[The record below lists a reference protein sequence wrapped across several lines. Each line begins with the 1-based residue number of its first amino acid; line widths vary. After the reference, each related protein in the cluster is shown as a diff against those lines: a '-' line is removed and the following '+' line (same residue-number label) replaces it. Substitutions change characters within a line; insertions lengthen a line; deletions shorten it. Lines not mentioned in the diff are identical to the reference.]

1 MNISNNIP
9 IDPGSKFSTA
19 IGKFYYHSLLEN
31 NSDKSATVYHYCYL
45 NGETNAKVGARVGNG
60 KEIAILSHKELKTT
74 NKGTWKVKITHD
86 DKKILDTH
94 IFELA

>member
-19 IGKFYYHSLLEN
+19 TRKICYHSFLKN
-31 NSDKSATVYHYCYL
+31 NSDKSATIYHYCYL
-45 NGETNAKVGARVGNG
+45 NGETNVKVRARVENG
-60 KEIAILSHKELKTT
+60 KEITILSDQELKTT
-74 NKGTWKVKITHD
+74 NKGTWKIKITHD
-86 DKKILDTH
+86 DKNILDTH

>member
-19 IGKFYYHSLLEN
+19 IGKIYCHSLLEN
-31 NSDKSATVYHYCYL
+31 NSDKSTTIYHYCCL
-45 NGETNAKVGARVGNG
+45 DRKTNAKVYARSRNG
-60 KEIAILSHKELKTT
+60 KEYTILSNQKLEIT
-74 NKGTWKVKITHD
+74 NQLTWKVKIKQD

-94 IFELA
+94 IFELV

>member
-19 IGKFYYHSLLEN
+19 IGKNCCHSFLEN
-31 NSDKSATVYHYCYL
+31 NSDKSTTVYHYCYL
-45 NGETNAKVGARVGNG
+45 NGETNAKVYARSRNG
-60 KEIAILSHKELKTT
+60 KEYTILSNQKLEIT
-74 NKGTWKVKITHD
+74 NQLTWKVKIKQD

-94 IFELA
+94 IFELV

>member
-19 IGKFYYHSLLEN
+19 TRKICYHSFLKN
-31 NSDKSATVYHYCYL
+31 NSDKSATIYHYCYL
-45 NGETNAKVGARVGNG
+45 NGETNVKVRARVENR
-60 KEIAILSHKELKTT
+60 KEITILSDQELKTT
-74 NKGTWKVKITHD
+74 NKGNWKVKITHV

>member
-9 IDPGSKFSTA
+9 IDPVSKFSTA
-19 IGKFYYHSLLEN
+19 TRKICYHSFLKN
-31 NSDKSATVYHYCYL
+31 NSDKSATIYHYCYL
-45 NGETNAKVGARVGNG
+45 NGETNVKVRARVENG
-60 KEIAILSHKELKTT
+60 KEITILSDQELKTT

>member
-19 IGKFYYHSLLEN
+19 TRKICYHSFLKN
-31 NSDKSATVYHYCYL
+31 NSDKSATIYHYCYL
-45 NGETNAKVGARVGNG
+45 NGETNVKVRARVENG
-60 KEIAILSHKELKTT
+60 KEITILSDQELKTT

>member
-1 MNISNNIP
+1 MNISNKIP

-19 IGKFYYHSLLEN
+19 TGKICCHSLLKN
-31 NSDKSATVYHYCYL
+31 NSDKSATIYHYCYL
-45 NGETNAKVGARVGNG
+45 NGETNAKVRACVGNG
-60 KEIAILSHKELKTT
+60 NDIHAISHWELETT
-74 NKGTWKVKITHD
+74 NKLTWEVQITHD

>member
-19 IGKFYYHSLLEN
+19 IGKNYCHSLLEN
-31 NSDKSATVYHYCYL
+31 NSDKSATIYQHYCL
-45 NGETNAKVGARVGNG
+45 DGETNAKVHARSRNG
-60 KEIAILSHKELKTT
+60 KEYTILSHKELKTT

-94 IFELA
+94 IFELV

>member
-9 IDPGSKFSTA
+9 IYPGSKFSTA
-19 IGKFYYHSLLEN
+19 IGKIYYHFLLAN
-31 NSDKSATVYHYCYL
+31 NSDKSATIYHYCYL
-45 NGETNAKVGARVGNG
+45 NGETNVKVRARVENR
-60 KEIAILSHKELKTT
+60 KEITILSDQELKTT
-74 NKGTWKVKITHD
+74 NKGNWKVKITHV

>member
-19 IGKFYYHSLLEN
+19 TGKACCHSPLEN
-31 NSDKSATVYHYCYL
+31 NSDKSTTIYHYCYL
-45 NGETNAKVGARVGNG
+45 NGETNAKVRVRVGNG
-60 KEIAILSHKELKTT
+60 KEITILSDQELKTT
-74 NKGTWKVKITHD
+74 NEGTWKVKITHD

>member
-1 MNISNNIP
+1 MNISNKIP

-19 IGKFYYHSLLEN
+19 TGKICCHSLLKN

-60 KEIAILSHKELKTT
+60 KEIPILSDQELKTT
-74 NKGTWKVKITHD
+74 NEGTWKVKIMHD
-86 DKKILDTH
+86 DKKILDTY
-94 IFELA
+94 IFELV

>member
-1 MNISNNIP
+1 MNKSNNIH
-9 IDPGSKFSTA
+9 A
-19 IGKFYYHSLLEN
+19 I
-31 NSDKSATVYHYCYL
+31 
-45 NGETNAKVGARVGNG
+45 
-60 KEIAILSHKELKTT
+60 SHRELKTT

>member
-19 IGKFYYHSLLEN
+19 TRKICYHSFLKN
-31 NSDKSATVYHYCYL
+31 NSDKSATIYHYCYL
-45 NGETNAKVGARVGNG
+45 NGETNVKVRARVENG
-60 KEIAILSHKELKTT
+60 KEITILSDQELKTT

-94 IFELA
+94 IFGLA

>member
-19 IGKFYYHSLLEN
+19 IGKNYCHSLLEN
-31 NSDKSATVYHYCYL
+31 NSDKSATIYQYYCL
-45 NGETNAKVGARVGNG
+45 DGETNTKVHSRSRNG
-60 KEIAILSHKELKTT
+60 KEYTILSNQKLEIT
-74 NKGTWKVKITHD
+74 NQLTWKVKIKQD

-94 IFELA
+94 IFELV

>member
-9 IDPGSKFSTA
+9 VDPVSKFFIAT
-19 IGKFYYHSLLEN
+19 GKICCHSLLKN
-31 NSDKSATVYHYCYL
+31 HSDKSATVYHYRYL
-45 NGETNAKVGARVGNG
+45 NGGTNAKVRARVGNG
-60 KEIAILSHKELKTT
+60 KEITILSHKEFKTT
-74 NKGTWKVKITHD
+74 NKGTWKDKITHD